1 MLQFYLLSILLN
13 CVAGFILISNKTPQA
28 ENESLETKTPEL
40 FKDKTFKLV
49 IGIMCCFSALV
60 KLLTSFPGA
69 VPILG
74 DLIPSVAGLLGGAS
88 LLIEY
93 YITQSPS
100 EAKLNPKLETIFIA
114 NKKYI
119 GILCIL
125 SALLHFLF
133 PKVILL

>member
-1 MLQFYLLSILLN
+1 MLQFYFLSILLN
-13 CVAGFILISNKTPQA
+13 FIAGYILFTNKTPQA
-28 ENESLETKTPEL
+28 ENEGLETKSI

-49 IGIMCCFSALV
+49 IGILCCFTALV

-74 DLIPSVAGLLGGAS
+74 DLIPSVAGILGGGS

-93 YITQSPS
+93 YISQSPT
-100 EAKLNPKLETIFIA
+100 ETKLNPKLETIFIA

-125 SALLHFLF
+125 SAFLHFLF

>member
-1 MLQFYLLSILLN
+1 MLQFYFLSILLN
-13 CVAGFILISNKTPQA
+13 CVAGFILISNKTPQT
-28 ENESLETKTPEL
+28 ENESLETKIPDL
-40 FKDKTFKLV
+40 FKDQTFKLV
-49 IGIMCCFSALV
+49 IGIMTCFTALI

-74 DLIPSVAGLLGGAS
+74 DLIPSIAGFLGGIAI
-88 LLIEY
+88 LLDY
-93 YITQSPS
+93 YITHSPS
-100 EAKLNPKLETIFIA
+100 EVKLNQKLETIFIA

>member
-1 MLQFYLLSILLN
+1 MLQFYFLSILLN
-13 CVAGFILISNKTPQA
+13 FIAGFILFTNKTSQT
-28 ENESLETKTPEL
+28 ENESLETKSI

-49 IGIMCCFSALV
+49 IGILCCFTALV

-69 VPILG
+69 IPLLG
-74 DLIPSVAGLLGGAS
+74 DLLPSVAGILGGGS

-93 YITQSPS
+93 YISQSPT
-100 EAKLNPKLETIFIA
+100 ETKLNPKLETIFIA

-125 SALLHFLF
+125 SAFLHFLF

>member
-1 MLQFYLLSILLN
+1 MLQFYFLSILLN
-13 CVAGFILISNKTPQA
+13 LLTGLTLIFNSYSDKSQD
-28 ENESLETKTPEL
+28 SLKNVPE
-40 FKDKTFKLV
+40 FFTNKTFKLI
-49 IGIMCCFSALV
+49 IGIMCCFTALV

-69 VPILG
+69 VPVLG
-74 DLIPSVAGLLGGAS
+74 DLIPSVMGFLGGVA

-93 YITQSPS
+93 YISQSPT
-100 EAKLNPKLETIFIA
+100 ETKLNPKMESIFIT

-119 GILCIL
+119 GVLCIL

>member
-1 MLQFYLLSILLN
+1 MLQFYFLSILLN
-13 CVAGFILISNKTPQA
+13 FIAGYILFTNKTPQT
-28 ENESLETKTPEL
+28 ENEILETKTPAL

-49 IGIMCCFSALV
+49 IGILCCFTALV

-74 DLIPSVAGLLGGAS
+74 DLIPSVAGILGGGS

-93 YITQSPS
+93 YISQSPT
-100 EAKLNPKLETIFIA
+100 ETKLNPKLETIFIA

-125 SALLHFLF
+125 SAFLHFLF